1 MSDNPYM
8 IPKQFEVTGTF
19 TFLID
24 MMVNSTM
31 KFPQSYQ
38 EIAEESSQ
46 EETERIMRGFRYVL
60 EEFGMSG
67 ESNFNFE
74 IKETDLTK

>member
-1 MSDNPYM
+1 MTNPYM

-19 TFLID
+19 TFFID

-38 EIAEESSQ
+38 EVAEESSK
-46 EETERIMRGFRYVL
+46 EETERIMRGFRYIL
-60 EEFGMSG
+60 QEFGMNG

-74 IKETDLTK
+74 IKEKDLTN